1 MKNIGT
7 IIRNHRIAERLTQEE
22 LGNQVFVTKQAVSKW
37 ETGKTLPD
45 IEMLQKL
52 CVILKINKDEILGG
66 SIEDNT
72 KAKKSYRKLLT
83 VSISLI
89 TAFAVA
95 FFGILT
101 WFLFV
106 LAGPDFLNHYAQS
119 SKTYLS
125 VFLNDE
131 LLTADEYDLS
141 SEVLKFKNYKNGY
154 RANSDY
160 GEISGIVN
168 IDDTYNIDFGF
179 INTNAWHIIHIRLDI
194 ETDGE
199 QVICKQTVCYETDNK
214 YYDVLVSET
223 VAYGNELSVFRG
235 GIPY

>member
-1 MKNIGT
+1 MKNIGSL
-7 IIRNHRIAERLTQEE
+7 IRNHRIAEGLTQEE

-45 IEMLQKL
+45 IEMLRKL
-52 CVILKINKDEILGG
+52 CVILKISKDEILGG

-95 FFGILT
+95 FFGTLT
-101 WFLFV
+101 CFLFV
-106 LAGPDFLNHYAQS
+106 LVGPDFLNHHAQS

-125 VFLNDE
+125 VFFNEE

-141 SEVLKFKNYKNGY
+141 SELKFKNYKNGY
-154 RANSDY
+154 RSHSGY
-160 GEISGIVN
+160 GEISGTVN
-168 IDDTYNIDFGF
+168 IADTYNVEFGF
-179 INTNAWHIIHIRLDI
+179 INTNDWHIIHIRLDI
-194 ETDGE
+194 ETNGE

-214 YYDVLVSET
+214 YYDVLVSEAVT
-223 VAYGNELSVFRG
+223 YGNELSVFRED
-235 GIPY
+235 IPY